1 MYYICATYDDGKFV
15 ECNNVTSISFNGTSS
30 LITVSE
36 ENLLTQNIPIRQNIV
51 GENAKWFLYRSRRR
65 IACHRNKER
74 VTLHNHLNAKFSI
87 GVTLFYYLN
96 HF

>member
-36 ENLLTQNIPIRQNIV
+36 ENLLTQNIPSGKTLWVKTQNGSYAVRGDGLRVIEIR
-51 GENAKWFLYRSRRR
+51 
-65 IACHRNKER
+65 KE
-74 VTLHNHLNAKFSI
+74 
-87 GVTLFYYLN
+87 
-96 HF
+96 